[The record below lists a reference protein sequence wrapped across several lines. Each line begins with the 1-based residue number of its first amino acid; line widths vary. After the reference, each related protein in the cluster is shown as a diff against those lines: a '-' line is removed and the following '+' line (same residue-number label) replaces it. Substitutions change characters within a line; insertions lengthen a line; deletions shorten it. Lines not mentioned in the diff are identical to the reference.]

1 MRLPGFPAPDG
12 GYSVCRL
19 NSIAESG
26 PAKCG
31 TTSVNMGLS
40 QVWSTKGITVRLSR
54 SQQDADCL
62 LCCEIEVVNQLLRP
76 EGWVSPMLS
85 EPHCNRHL
93 AKVMDAHGLSFK
105 SMSEVFFIH
114 VLPYLKSLCMPL
126 QINQFPKLIIILG
139 HLLQH
144 RKRNIDQGAALFNI
158 R

>member
-1 MRLPGFPAPDG
+1 
-12 GYSVCRL
+12 
-19 NSIAESG
+19 
-26 PAKCG
+26 
-31 TTSVNMGLS
+31 
-40 QVWSTKGITVRLSR
+40 
-54 SQQDADCL
+54 
-62 LCCEIEVVNQLLRP
+62 
-76 EGWVSPMLS
+76 
-85 EPHCNRHL
+85 
-93 AKVMDAHGLSFK
+93 MDAHGLSFK